1 MSAKD
6 SRLYGKFTLD
16 FPHHPKVFILSDA
29 AFRMLVE
36 MTLYSRQML
45 TDGRVSKRLAHAKW
59 SLEAAREL
67 LDNDHEKPSLY
78 EDGEDYIIHDFADH
92 QTTTADI
99 EAKRAAG
106 AKGGR
111 AKAAR
116 AKSQATGSR
125 GRKPASSSSSSLAGA
140 KAGAKGSAKQMPS
153 KTLAKTETE
162 TYIKKEEKKNPPLA
176 IIPPV
181 DTQDDAPGDVLGDAQ
196 DVTQDDAP
204 QDLPTAPVF
213 DPTEWTTADNP
224 RCKTHYRLNI
234 GEEPRCTGCGR
245 VRRFFEE
252 RDAWRAHQA
261 KAERASS
268 IDACSHCDE
277 TGWIDT
283 HDTAGNP
290 VALKCSHDGPPPVIE
305 ADPDPEPARKS
316 TWAPSGDW
324 HSRVRAAASRE

>member
-45 TDGRVSKRLAHAKW
+45 TDGRVPKRLAHARW

-67 LDNDHEKPSLY
+67 LGNDHEKPSIY

-106 AKGGR
+106 AKGGK
-111 AKAAR
+111 AKAAN

-125 GRKPASSSSSSLAGA
+125 GRKGSSSSSNALAGA
-140 KAGAKGSAKQMPS
+140 KAGARGNAKQMPS
-153 KTLAKTETE
+153 TTLAKTETE
-162 TYIKKEEKKNPPLA
+162 TILKKEEKKNPPPA
-176 IIPPV
+176 TIPPV
-181 DTQDDAPGDVLGDAQ
+181 DTQDDAPGD
-196 DVTQDDAP
+196 TRDDAP
-204 QDLPTAPVF
+204 GDLRTAPVF
-213 DPTEWTTADNP
+213 DPTDWTTADNP
-224 RCKTHYRLNI
+224 RCKTHYRLNV
-234 GEEPRCTGCGR
+234 GEEPRCTSCGQ
-245 VRRFFEE
+245 VRKFFEE

-261 KAERASS
+261 KAERAST

-277 TGWIDT
+277 HGWIDT
-283 HDTAGNP
+283 HDTAGSP
-290 VALKCSHDGPPPVIE
+290 VMLKCSHDGPPPVIE
-305 ADPDPEPARKS
+305 ADPAPEPARQS
-316 TWAPSGDW
+316 TWSPSSDW
-324 HSRVRAAASRE
+324 RSRIRAAASSE